1 MSKEYIDHA
10 KKMEEESFYEHT
22 DKIVKKKLIAKLQW
36 LLEHGH
42 GGGNWRRL
50 LIQSMEDE

>member
-1 MSKEYIDHA
+1 MDETFLLKREIA
-10 KKMEEESFYEHT
+10 TME
-22 DKIVKKKLIAKLQW
+22 W

-50 LIQSMEDE
+50 IHSIIADRTKKLKEASNAHHSQSNS